1 MYIVKYDN
9 SFLDTEIAL
18 NAEYRHDA
26 SDTVIL
32 LGGWKLCRKHD
43 VAWYKKNYRKVIVF
57 NQEQIVNPDKNYM
70 SFEYFK
76 MLRDADEVW
85 DYDEFN
91 LHALNSIRNDIKLHF
106 LKPCKELDAGTGEKT
121 IDVLFY
127 GVVNDRRRRILDKL
141 KADGINVT
149 VIEQVF
155 GDDLVPYIRSAK
167 IRLNLHKHDTGLQ
180 EQARMIRWISSKAT
194 ILSEASRLNYLHVN
208 ETDEPLL
215 YSKLHD
221 ILEKDISV

>member
-1 MYIVKYDN
+1 MHIVKYDN

-18 NAEYRHDA
+18 NAEYRNDT

-43 VAWYKKNYRKVIVF
+43 VAWYKKNYQKVIVF

-76 MLRDADEVW
+76 MLRDADEIW

-91 LHALNSIRNDIKLHF
+91 LRTLNPIRNDIKLHF

-127 GVVNDRRRRILDKL
+127 GVVNERRRRILDML

-149 VIEQVF
+149 VLEQVF

-167 IRLNLHKHDTGLQ
+167 ILLNLHKHDTGLQ
-180 EQARMIRWISSKAT
+180 EQARMIRWVSSKAN
-194 ILSEASRLNYLHVN
+194 IVSEPSRKNYIHINEVKLSQMADMVYTMLHK
-208 ETDEPLL
+208 ES
-215 YSKLHD
+215 Y
-221 ILEKDISV
+221 